1 LSGREERKVK
11 NMAGKGTI
19 VLQDVFLNQ
28 LRKDYIPITIHLIN
42 GFQLRGIIKGF
53 DNFVVILESDGKQM
67 MIYKH
72 AISTVTPSRPIT
84 FGSGSETQENE

>member
-1 LSGREERKVK
+1 
-11 NMAGKGTI
+11 MANKGSI

-28 LRKDYIPITIHLIN
+28 IRRDFVPVTIHLTN

-53 DNFVVILESDGKQM
+53 DNFIVMLESDGKQM

-72 AISTVTPSRPIT
+72 AISTVTPARPVS
-84 FGSGSETQENE
+84 FGSSTDSQENT